1 MRKFFNVMV
10 VLTFCLTSILAK
22 SQTLGTEGKSGDN
35 LALNRFVSGGTGVSL
50 PQVFTQDGAAE
61 IGSTIWFEG
70 GVKLR
75 HGVSLSGL
83 FSYGRSFSHFDSEAF
98 GGLIEGQRKDRL
110 RIGAGL
116 FAGKNFGL
124 SKKHIIVPRLGLMFL
139 REYHNNPWFEVWA
152 EGETIH
158 LEANTSYDRFN
169 KLCVALTLDYSYQLS
184 TSCAV
189 GLRFGVHK
197 PWALPVGGFNVTPFV
212 GLLF

>member
-1 MRKFFNVMV
+1 MRFLLNVMV
-10 VLTFCLTSILAK
+10 VLTFCFTSILAK
-22 SQTLGTEGKSGDN
+22 SQALGTESIRGDN
-35 LALNRFVSGGTGVSL
+35 LVLNRYVSGGTGVSL
-50 PQVFTQDGAAE
+50 PQFFTQDGAAE

-83 FSYGRSFSHFDSEAF
+83 FSYGRSFSHFDSEDF
-98 GGLIEGQRKDRL
+98 GGLIEGQRQDRL
-110 RIGAGL
+110 RILAGL
-116 FAGKNFGL
+116 FAGKYYGL
-124 SKKHIIVPRLGLMFL
+124 TKKHLIVPRLGLVFL

-158 LEANTSYDRFN
+158 LEANTSYDRLD

-184 TSCAV
+184 ASWAV

-212 GLLF
+212 GMRF